1 MASRPSKWFSLSLLV
16 LLGATG
22 CATTRPTAAL
32 DPPDPP
38 DPPAHGHASHGHT
51 KHEHSHH
58 GQTGYA
64 SYYARAHDG
73 LRTASGERYDMDE
86 LTAAHRTLPFG
97 TRVRVTN
104 LENGRHVVV
113 RINDRGPFRKG
124 RVIDVSYA
132 AARKLGLVHSG
143 VAKVRVVVLGENVAS
158 ERED

>member
-1 MASRPSKWFSLSLLV
+1 MASRPSKWLSLSLLV

-22 CATTRPTAAL
+22 CATTRGAAAL

>member
-1 MASRPSKWFSLSLLV
+1 MLSRTSNWLGLSLLV

-22 CATTRPTAAL
+22 CATTHSSAAL
-32 DPPDPP
+32 DSLDSPDPP
-38 DPPAHGHASHGHT
+38 DAPAYAHAKQH
-51 KHEHSHH
+51 HSHH

-113 RINDRGPFRKG
+113 RINDRGPFSQG

-143 VAKVRVVVLGENVAS
+143 VAKVRLQVLGESVAS
-158 ERED
+158 EREN

>member
-1 MASRPSKWFSLSLLV
+1 MIHRPSKDWFGLFRAAALLM
-16 LLGATG
+16 LLAATG
-22 CATTRPTAAL
+22 CAATRPTAAL

-38 DPPAHGHASHGHT
+38 DPPAHGHTTGHG
-51 KHEHSHH
+51 HSHH

-86 LTAAHRTLPFG
+86 MTAAHRTLPFG

-104 LENGRHVVV
+104 LENGRDVVV

-143 VAKVRVVVLGENVAS
+143 VAKVRVQVLGESLVS
-158 ERED
+158 D

>member
-1 MASRPSKWFSLSLLV
+1 MSPRHPSRARRT
-16 LLGATG
+16 GATLFVLALVAG
-22 CATTRPTAAL
+22 CATARPVAAV

-38 DPPAHGHASHGHT
+38 GPPARHAR
-51 KHEHSHH
+51 HEHRH

-86 LTAAHRTLPFG
+86 MTAAHPTLPFG

-104 LENGRHVVV
+104 LQNGRHAVV
-113 RINDRGPFRKG
+113 RINDRGPFKRG

-132 AARKLGLVHSG
+132 AARKLGLVRSG
-143 VAKVRVVVLGENVAS
+143 IAKVRLEVLRDEGVA
-158 ERED
+158 RESDDEH

>member
-1 MASRPSKWFSLSLLV
+1 MVSRPANWLGLSLLV
-16 LLGATG
+16 VLVATG
-22 CATTRPTAAL
+22 CATAHPSAAL

-38 DPPAHGHASHGHT
+38 DPPAHSHAKHGHG
-51 KHEHSHH
+51 HH
-58 GQTGYA
+58 AQTGYA

-104 LENGRHVVV
+104 LENGLHVVL
-113 RINDRGPFRKG
+113 RINDRGPFRPG

-143 VAKVRVVVLGENVAS
+143 VAKVRVEVLGEPLAS
-158 ERED
+158 D

>member
-1 MASRPSKWFSLSLLV
+1 MRARHPSRALPTCVTLV
-16 LLGATG
+16 ALALVAG
-22 CATTRPTAAL
+22 CATARPVAAV

-38 DPPAHGHASHGHT
+38 DPPARHARHGHR
-51 KHEHSHH
+51 H

-86 LTAAHRTLPFG
+86 MTAAHPTLPFG

-104 LENGRHVVV
+104 LENGRHAVV

-132 AARKLGLVHSG
+132 AARKLGLVRSG
-143 VAKVRVVVLGENVAS
+143 VAKVRLQVLRDEGLARESDDEN
-158 ERED
+158 

>member
-1 MASRPSKWFSLSLLV
+1 MLSLLV
-16 LLGATG
+16 LLVATG
-22 CATTRPTAAL
+22 CATTRPSAAL

-38 DPPAHGHASHGHT
+38 DPPAHGHAQHGHG
-51 KHEHSHH
+51 HH
-58 GQTGYA
+58 AQTGYA

-104 LENGRHVVV
+104 LGNGRHVVV

-143 VAKVRVVVLGENVAS
+143 VAKVRVEVLGESVAA
-158 ERED
+158 D